1 MRIARNGRSK
11 ERDHAEDCDHVLD
24 EKVRIQALKR
34 KIEILGKE
42 LDEEQRAKL
51 I

>member
-1 MRIARNGRSK
+1 
-11 ERDHAEDCDHVLD
+11 VLD